1 MTNEVLV
8 SFGEVYKILTEG
20 TRPASRSVLRS
31 DFARWRRSSAG
42 SPDDGKPGC
51 STNWLSTSE
60 QRLRALESAIPGAPR
75 QVLIQQL
82 EAMQADS
89 LIVVGHHASRRNV
102 HRGYALSVLGDE
114 VVSYPAGQ

>member
-1 MTNEVLV
+1 VSCLKKRPPLGFCPVEAVL
-8 SFGEVYKILTEG
+8 SLIAGRWK
-20 TRPASRSVLRS
+20 
-31 DFARWRRSSAG
+31 ARLL
-42 SPDDGKPGC
+42 
-51 STNWLSTSE
+51 NWLSTSE

-89 LIVVGHHASRRNV
+89 LIVIGHHASRRNV

-114 VVSYPAGQ
+114 VVAYPAGQ

>member
-1 MTNEVLV
+1 
-8 SFGEVYKILTEG
+8 
-20 TRPASRSVLRS
+20 
-31 DFARWRRSSAG
+31 
-42 SPDDGKPGC
+42 
-51 STNWLSTSE
+51 
-60 QRLRALESAIPGAPR
+60 
-75 QVLIQQL
+75 VLIQQL